1 MSAKRPLCKTFE
13 RTCRLAS
20 LWKLQ
25 SSRRMKF
32 SDHDRPWRGYALA
45 FVAVA
50 GGLLLRYILSPLLGQ
65 QGPYLI
71 LTLSIVLAGLYG
83 GFGPAILA
91 TALGTMVG
99 TYLFIGTK
107 PGWESVLELPN
118 ITRTLLFVAIGVS
131 ISLIS
136 GQLKASRRDLAARVL
151 ELRRSNRAKDQVLAT
166 VAHEIRNPLSALTSA
181 INVLERAGSDPTKVA
196 RATGIVGRQV
206 AQISRLS
213 DDLTEA
219 SSILHGRLN
228 IQASALDLRF
238 VLRQALEQ
246 SSALMVS
253 RQHDLT
259 SEMPSEPATVW
270 GDAARLV
277 QVFANLLNNA
287 AKYTP
292 PGGRITLKLSRG
304 GREWVASITDNGQ
317 GLDKATEA
325 EMFEPFVQAAAA
337 IGSESSGLGLG
348 LAIVKRIVELHDGQV
363 FANSQGPL
371 QGVTF
376 TVLLPFASS
385 EAPGSIGNKSPLQP

>member
-1 MSAKRPLCKTFE
+1 MV
-13 RTCRLAS
+13 
-20 LWKLQ
+20 
-25 SSRRMKF
+25 
-32 SDHDRPWRGYALA
+32 SDDDRPWRGYALA
-45 FVAVA
+45 FLAVA

-91 TALGTMVG
+91 TALGTMIG

-136 GQLKASRRDLAARVL
+136 GQLKASRRELAASVR

-166 VAHEIRNPLSALTSA
+166 VAHEIRNPLSALSSA
-181 INVLERAGSDPTKVA
+181 IHVLEHAGTDPTKLA
-196 RATGIVGRQV
+196 WATGIVGRQV

-219 SSILHGRLN
+219 SRVLHGHLD
-228 IQASALDLRF
+228 IQASVLDLRF

-246 SSALMVS
+246 SSALTAS

-259 SEMPSEPATVW
+259 SEIPGEPAMVW

-287 AKYTP
+287 VKYTP
-292 PGGRITLKLSRG
+292 PGGRITLKLSRAG
-304 GREWVASITDNGQ
+304 SEWVTSIIDSGQ
-317 GLDKATEA
+317 GFDKTTEA
-325 EMFEPFVQAAAA
+325 EMFEPFVQAPAA

-363 FANSQGPL
+363 FAESRGPGQGA
-371 QGVTF
+371 TF

-385 EAPGSIGNKSPLQP
+385 EVRGSIGNKGRLQP

>member
-1 MSAKRPLCKTFE
+1 MRVFDDES
-13 RTCRLAS
+13 
-20 LWKLQ
+20 
-25 SSRRMKF
+25 
-32 SDHDRPWRGYALA
+32 PWRGYALA
-45 FVAVA
+45 FAAVA
-50 GGLLLRYILSPLLGQ
+50 GGLLLRYLLSPLLGQ

-91 TALGTMVG
+91 TVLGTMVG

-136 GQLKASRRDLAARVL
+136 GQLKASRRELAVSIL

-166 VAHEIRNPLSALTSA
+166 VAHEIRNPLSALASA
-181 INVLERAGSDPTKVA
+181 IHVLERAGTDPTKVA
-196 RATGIVGRQV
+196 RATGILGRQV

-219 SSILHGRLN
+219 SKVLHGRVD
-228 IQASALDLRF
+228 IQASALDLRV

-246 SSALMVS
+246 SSALMAS

-259 SEMPSEPATVW
+259 SEIPEEPAEVW

-287 AKYTP
+287 VKYTP
-292 PGGRITLKLSRG
+292 PGGRITLKLSRAG
-304 GREWVASITDNGQ
+304 SEWVASITDSGQ
-317 GLDKATEA
+317 GFDKTTEA
-325 EMFEPFVQAAAA
+325 EMFEPFVQAPAA

-348 LAIVKRIVELHDGQV
+348 LAIVKRIVALHDGRV
-363 FANSQGPL
+363 FAESRGPGL
-371 QGVTF
+371 GATF

-385 EAPGSIGNKSPLQP
+385 QAPGSTGSDGPLQP

>member
-317 GLDKATEA
+317 GFDKATEA

-371 QGVTF
+371 QGATF

>member
-1 MSAKRPLCKTFE
+1 MRFA
-13 RTCRLAS
+13 
-20 LWKLQ
+20 
-25 SSRRMKF
+25 
-32 SDHDRPWRGYALA
+32 DHDRPWRGYALA

-50 GGLLLRYILSPLLGQ
+50 AGLLLRYILSPLLGQ

-131 ISLIS
+131 ISVIS
-136 GQLKASRRDLAARVL
+136 GRLKASQRALAASVL
-151 ELRRSNRAKDQVLAT
+151 ELRKSNRAKDQVLAT

-181 INVLERAGSDPTKVA
+181 ITVLERAGTDPTKLA

-219 SSILHGRLN
+219 SSVLHGRLD

-253 RQHDLT
+253 RQHELT
-259 SEMPSEPATVW
+259 SEIPGEPAHVW
-270 GDAARLV
+270 GDAGRLV

-287 AKYTP
+287 VKYTP
-292 PGGRITLKLSRG
+292 PGGRITLKLSRAG
-304 GREWVASITDNGQ
+304 SEWVTSITDNGQ
-317 GLDKATEA
+317 GFDKTTEA
-325 EMFEPFVQAAAA
+325 EMFEPFVQAPAA

-363 FANSQGPL
+363 FANSRGPGQGA
-371 QGVTF
+371 TF

-385 EAPGSIGNKSPLQP
+385 EAPGSIGDKGPLQP

>member
-1 MSAKRPLCKTFE
+1 MRVSDD
-13 RTCRLAS
+13 
-20 LWKLQ
+20 
-25 SSRRMKF
+25 RRQ
-32 SDHDRPWRGYALA
+32 WRGYALA
-45 FVAVA
+45 FLAVA

-91 TALGTMVG
+91 TALGTMIG

-118 ITRTLLFVAIGVS
+118 ITRTLLFVAIGIS

-136 GQLKASRRDLAARVL
+136 GQLKASRRALAASVL

-181 INVLERAGSDPTKVA
+181 INVLERAGTDPTKVA
-196 RATGIVGRQV
+196 WATGIVGRQV

-219 SSILHGRLN
+219 SRVLHGHLD
-228 IQASALDLRF
+228 IQSGALDLRF

-253 RQHDLT
+253 RKHDLT
-259 SEMPSEPATVW
+259 SEILGEPAMVW

-287 AKYTP
+287 SKYTP
-292 PGGRITLKLSRG
+292 PGGRITLKLSRAG
-304 GREWVASITDNGQ
+304 SEWVTSITDSGQ
-317 GLDKATEA
+317 GFDKTTEA
-325 EMFEPFVQAAAA
+325 EMFEPFVQAPAAV
-337 IGSESSGLGLG
+337 GSESSGLGLG
-348 LAIVKRIVELHDGQV
+348 LAVVKRIVELHDGQV
-363 FANSQGPL
+363 FAESLGPGQGA
-371 QGVTF
+371 TF

-385 EAPGSIGNKSPLQP
+385 ESHGSIGNEGPLHS

>member
-1 MSAKRPLCKTFE
+1 MR
-13 RTCRLAS
+13 
-20 LWKLQ
+20 
-25 SSRRMKF
+25 F
-32 SDHDRPWRGYALA
+32 SEHDRPWRGYSLA
-45 FVAVA
+45 FLAVA
-50 GGLLLRYILSPLLGQ
+50 AGLLLRYILSPLLGQ

-83 GFGPAILA
+83 GFGPALLA

-136 GQLKASRRDLAARVL
+136 GQLKASRRALAASVL

-166 VAHEIRNPLSALTSA
+166 VAHEIRNPLAALTSA
-181 INVLERAGSDPTKVA
+181 IHVLERAGTDPMKVA
-196 RATGIVGRQV
+196 RAIGIVGRQV

-213 DDLTEA
+213 DDLTDA
-219 SSILHGRLN
+219 SRVLHGRLD
-228 IQASALDLRF
+228 IQASAVDLRA

-246 SSALMVS
+246 SNALMVS

-259 SEMPSEPATVW
+259 SEIPDAPANVW

-287 AKYTP
+287 VKYTP
-292 PGGRITLKLSRG
+292 PGGRITLKLSRAG
-304 GREWVASITDNGQ
+304 SGWEASITDSGQ
-317 GLDKATEA
+317 GFDKTTEA
-325 EMFEPFVQAAAA
+325 EMFEPFVQAPAAT
-337 IGSESSGLGLG
+337 GSESSGLGLG
-348 LAIVKRIVELHDGQV
+348 LAIVKRIVELHGGQV
-363 FANSQGPL
+363 FARSRGPGQGA
-371 QGVTF
+371 TF

-385 EAPGSIGNKSPLQP
+385 EASGGIGNKGSLQP